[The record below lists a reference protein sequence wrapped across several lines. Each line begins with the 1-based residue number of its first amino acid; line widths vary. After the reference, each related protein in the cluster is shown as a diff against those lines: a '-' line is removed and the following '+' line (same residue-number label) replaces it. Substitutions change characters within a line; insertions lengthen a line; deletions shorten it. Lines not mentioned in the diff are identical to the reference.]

1 MSKIRGA
8 ANGNG
13 DEPRAQEVGA
23 RVWERCGSVAR
34 APKTIVQEG
43 KKGIRSSMIVFMRI
57 QPVTDFS
64 KRYDAEKAGEFPG
77 IIAGINWQERWG
89 VMAESRSI
97 RRRKSKQN

>member
-1 MSKIRGA
+1 
-8 ANGNG
+8 
-13 DEPRAQEVGA
+13 
-23 RVWERCGSVAR
+23 
-34 APKTIVQEG
+34 
-43 KKGIRSSMIVFMRI
+43 MIVFMRI

-97 RRRKSKQN
+97 RRRTSKQN